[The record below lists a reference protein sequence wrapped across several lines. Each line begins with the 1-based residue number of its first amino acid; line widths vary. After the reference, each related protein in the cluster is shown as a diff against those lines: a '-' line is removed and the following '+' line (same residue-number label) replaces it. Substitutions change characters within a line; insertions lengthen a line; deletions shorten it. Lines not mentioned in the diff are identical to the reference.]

1 MKLGNTR
8 LMSIASIA
16 AAMGKSGCCSSF
28 TGICSNMVFRAPH
41 RLPLLPSVRGQTEP
55 APAPEESQA
64 AWSYLQVCCRW
75 RNSFLCLLIMMVERP
90 ELHLSRTP
98 DKLEAPCR
106 VANPTEALCLT

>member
-64 AWSYLQVCCRW
+64 AWSYLQVEE
-75 RNSFLCLLIMMVERP
+75 LLP
-90 ELHLSRTP
+90 LSPHHDGRAAR
-98 DKLEAPCR
+98 APPLSH
-106 VANPTEALCLT
+106 AG